1 MAESARVMTGTADR
15 GKAIGA
21 FLAQH
26 GWGRSDRRPL
36 AGDASFR
43 RYDRLAM
50 DGKQAVLMDAPPPQ
64 EDVRPFVRI
73 AELLHNLGYSA
84 PKIFA
89 ADVSQGLLLLEDLG
103 DDTYTRLLR
112 GGHDERALYTLAI
125 DLLIDLHRKFVP
137 ARYAGLPPFDDA
149 RALREVSLLLD
160 WYWPATQE
168 ERLTP
173 ALRESYLSAWRE
185 VLPKRRS
192 APDTLVLFDFHVD
205 NLMLL
210 PGRKGIAACGLLD
223 FQDAVIGPR
232 PFDLVSL
239 LQDVRRDV
247 SADLVRDLRKRYLE
261 ALPDLGAEAFDTSYA
276 VIGAQRNTR
285 ILGTFTR
292 LLLRDGK
299 PGYLG
304 FMPRTWRLLESDL
317 AHPALA
323 PVRAWIDAHIPPAS
337 RRPPELSQELVRRAG
352 LIGEL
357 KGPQIERLIGHVT
370 QQAANV
376 GAAVRGATLAAN
388 ASIPGTPIAAASFDK
403 IPRRAMVLAAGFG
416 TRLKPITDTTPKP
429 MVMVA
434 GKPMIDTV
442 IDRLAAVGVQ
452 DVVVNTHHLAEIIE
466 GHLGKRSGPRIRFS
480 REDEILETGG
490 GIAKALPLLG
500 NDCFYV
506 INGKIIWLNG
516 KTDALVRLAEFWD
529 DGRMDALLL
538 LQPTATAVGYG
549 GPGDFFLD
557 QLGAIRRRRHWEVAP
572 FVYAGIQILHPR
584 LFKDGPQGA
593 FSLNVLYDRAIEAG
607 RLYGLRHD
615 GEWFHVSTPEQLAE
629 VEARI
634 AHGIERYI

>member
-1 MAESARVMTGTADR
+1 MTGTPDR
-15 GKAIGA
+15 AKAIGA

-26 GWGRSDRRPL
+26 GWGRGDRRPL

-43 RYDRLAM
+43 RYDRLGM

-247 SADLVRDLRKRYLE
+247 SADLVRDLRQRYLE
-261 ALPDLGAEAFDTSYA
+261 ALPDLSAEAFDTSYA

-317 AHPALA
+317 AHPAMT
-323 PVRAWIDAHIPPAS
+323 PVRAWFDAHLPKES

-352 LIGEL
+352 LISEL
-357 KGPQIERLIGHVT
+357 KGPQIERLIANVT
-370 QQAANV
+370 QHAVAA
-376 GAAVRGATLAAN
+376 GAAAHGNGADATKSTATRMAP
-388 ASIPGTPIAAASFDK
+388 AVAEK
-403 IPRRAMVLAAGFG
+403 IPSRAMVLAAGFG
-416 TRLKPITDTTPKP
+416 TRLKPITETTPKP

-442 IDRLAAVGVQ
+442 IDRLGAVGVQ
-452 DVVVNTHHLAEIIE
+452 DVVVNTHHLAEVIE
-466 GHLGKRSGPRIRFS
+466 NHLGKRAAPRIQFS
-480 REDEILETGG
+480 REEEILETGG
-490 GIAKALPLLG
+490 GITRALPLLG
-500 NDCFYV
+500 ADPFYV

-529 DGRMDALLL
+529 DARMDALLL

-584 LFKDGPQGA
+584 LFKDGPKGA
-593 FSLNVLYDRAIEAG
+593 FSLNILYDRAIEAG

-634 AHGIERYI
+634 AHGIDRYI